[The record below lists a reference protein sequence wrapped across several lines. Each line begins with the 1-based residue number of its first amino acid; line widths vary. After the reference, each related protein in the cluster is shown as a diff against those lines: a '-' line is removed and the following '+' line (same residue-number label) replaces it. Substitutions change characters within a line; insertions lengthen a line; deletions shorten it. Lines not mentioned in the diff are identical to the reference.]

1 MSLQKKKLFFLL
13 FFFFSIFFIFHFSF
27 SSLPQ
32 VTDRSDQLSKKKKTQ
47 MALELNA
54 TAAATLAPEAPPPP
68 SAPPPAAAAAPV
80 KMETEE
86 VPPSFS
92 FSKAEHALKTL
103 EETETQEEKLVI
115 KKEDVKVNES
125 DDADLL
131 AAVRHRDLH
140 GEPKKRKLEHLDA
153 GPTNSETSGNRKQIQ
168 QQQQTHPS
176 LSLSLSHSLTYFC
189 VNTSSSSYSL
199 SLSLSLLGDTIKE
212 MLATP
217 EKGAVSSLLMAK
229 EIQYTHI
236 QLSSQDMAQGMSL
249 NEQKTSVTSRKGFR
263 SVRTNLGFTTGTYI
277 CEVLV
282 ERLGQSG
289 HARLGFGT
297 KQNELQA
304 PVGFDAFGYGYRDVD
319 GSKVHKAKREKYAE
333 AFKEKD
339 VVGMLLHLPLQLQ
352 AEAED
357 KGEKESNPLGTKEG
371 SVEQLT
377 GSKGKQCILS
387 IL

>member
-1 MSLQKKKLFFLL
+1 
-13 FFFFSIFFIFHFSF
+13 
-27 SSLPQ
+27 
-32 VTDRSDQLSKKKKTQ
+32 

-176 LSLSLSHSLTYFC
+176 LSLSLSLTHSLTS
-189 VNTSSSSYSL
+189 VSILLLLLTLSLSL